1 MFCMHSRI
9 TVNDSIL
16 STITA
21 VSVEVRV
28 QVQFPVLLNCALRIV
43 RLTSSGPLLN
53 TNAVSAVSIT
63 LSALSLHC
71 TLGTGCPT
79 TLVPHIR
86 VRLACSSTAARADS
100 AASSSGPSNYNMQH
114 VTQYVTIYKQCN
126 VAIISTK
133 LTEYFQ
139 FNTSIFIYIFFHCFF
154 T

>member
-1 MFCMHSRI
+1 MHSLI

-53 TNAVSAVSIT
+53 RNAVSAVSIT

-86 VRLACSSTAARADS
+86 VTLACSTAARADS

-139 FNTSIFIYIFFHCFF
+139 FNTSISSSNNALRVS
-154 T
+154 